1 VKVRRLDTLEG
12 FEALAPMWQAL
23 AAESG
28 QTSPFLSHDWFG
40 CCWRATTPDRRPEIL
55 LVEDSAGPVALLP
68 LVHWSGALHG
78 LPVRFVGM
86 LNAPD
91 TALADWLIVGRPEP
105 VIEAVLADLATRSD
119 WDVMALNSLPASS
132 LTLKAL
138 QAWVPGRYRWQ
149 PLPPVRSPYLNT
161 TGTWEEFWKG
171 TSQRFKKTVRNVRNR
186 LAKVG
191 SVSVEEHHSVT
202 SNSPVFAD
210 LLAVSARSWK
220 AQHALAIANMP
231 GMAQFFKELTVR
243 ASSRGWLHL
252 WIMRLDGLPVA
263 TEYQLEADGR
273 VHALRADFDAAVPAD
288 LSPGTHLSAEI
299 VRALFGRE
307 RVYEYD
313 MGPGDNDYKSRW
325 ARASHELGRLRVFR
339 PGPYGSLLHTV
350 EARVLETVRRFRGQG
365 VPA

>member
-1 VKVRRLDTLEG
+1 MRVKRLDTLEQ
-12 FEALAPMWQAL
+12 FEGLATVWQAL
-23 AAESG
+23 ATESG

-40 CCWRATTPDRRPEIL
+40 CCWRAATPARRPEIL
-55 LVEDSAGPVALLP
+55 LVEDSAGPVALVP

-91 TALADWLIVGRPEP
+91 TAFADWLIVGRPEP
-105 VIEAVLADLATRSD
+105 VIEAVLGDLATRAD

-138 QAWVPGRYRWQ
+138 QAWIPGRYRWQ
-149 PLPPVRSPYLNT
+149 PISPIRSPYLNT
-161 TGTWEEFWKG
+161 TGTWEEFWTG

-191 SVSVEEHHSVT
+191 SVSVEEHRTVAPD
-202 SNSPVFAD
+202 SPVFAD

-220 AQHALAIANMP
+220 AEHALAIANMP
-231 GMAQFFKELTVR
+231 GMAQFFRELTVH
-243 ASSRGWLHL
+243 ASARGWLRL

-273 VHALRADFDAAVPAD
+273 VHALRADFDAAVPDD

-307 RVYEYD
+307 TVYEYD
-313 MGPGDNDYKSRW
+313 MGPGDDEYKSRW
-325 ARASHELGRLRVFR
+325 AGGAHDLGRLRVFR
-339 PGPYGSLLHTV
+339 PGAYGTLLYTAEV
-350 EARVLETVRRFRGQG
+350 RVVPTIRRLRGG
-365 VPA
+365 GIPA